1 MVNLA
6 GKRSNGKLVHDMTS
20 RAIAISEATISKALI
35 AAWYKYRRVAWLG
48 EETIEDNLRRA
59 FEAGWWACEEQGR
72 GATLKAQGPPH
83 RQLDRRTA
91 TAKAKTAGERLP
103 EEG

>member
-1 MVNLA
+1 M
-6 GKRSNGKLVHDMTS
+6 
-20 RAIAISEATISKALI
+20 SKALI

-59 FEAGWWACEEQGR
+59 FEAGWWACEEQGG

-83 RQLDRRTA
+83 GSWIAVPRQPS
-91 TAKAKTAGERLP
+91 GQP
-103 EEG
+103 

>member
-1 MVNLA
+1 
-6 GKRSNGKLVHDMTS
+6 MTS
-20 RAIAISEATISKALI
+20 RAIAISEATMSKALI

-48 EETIEDNLRRA
+48 GETIEDNLRRA

-72 GATLKAQGPPH
+72 GATLKAQGAASQVAGSPY
-83 RQLDRRTA
+83 RDSQD
-91 TAKAKTAGERLP
+91 KTAGETLP

>member
-1 MVNLA
+1 M
-6 GKRSNGKLVHDMTS
+6 
-20 RAIAISEATISKALI
+20 SKALI

-83 RQLDRRTA
+83 RQL
-91 TAKAKTAGERLP
+91 AGLAGRGRSVALGP
-103 EEG
+103 RSD

>member
-1 MVNLA
+1 M
-6 GKRSNGKLVHDMTS
+6 
-20 RAIAISEATISKALI
+20 SKALI

-72 GATLKAQGPPH
+72 AATLKAQGP
-83 RQLDRRTA
+83 
-91 TAKAKTAGERLP
+91 RLTDS
-103 EEG
+103 